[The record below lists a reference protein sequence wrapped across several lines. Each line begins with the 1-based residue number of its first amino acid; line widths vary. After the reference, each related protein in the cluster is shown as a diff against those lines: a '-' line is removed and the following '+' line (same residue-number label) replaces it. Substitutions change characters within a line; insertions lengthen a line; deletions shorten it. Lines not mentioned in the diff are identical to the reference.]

1 MFNKSTLTIT
11 TSALVLMSTG
21 VAQGKD
27 IGAFLEACSMVI
39 MEHCGGASGPVWGFA
54 FKTAGKVAE
63 GKQELTVAEFAFG
76 AVLFYF

>member
-1 MFNKSTLTIT
+1 
-11 TSALVLMSTG
+11 MSVAKG
-21 VAQGKD
+21 FKELKRQWHEVVAQGKD

-63 GKQELTVAEFAFG
+63 GKQELTVAEFAQ
-76 AVLFYF
+76 